1 MVTQGMTRPINS
13 ESELNFGI
21 PFKIGQIVK
30 TDMCSNLVPFGD
42 N

>member
-21 PFKIGQIVK
+21 PFKNRSDCEDGHVLE
-30 TDMCSNLVPFGD
+30 SYPLR
-42 N
+42 